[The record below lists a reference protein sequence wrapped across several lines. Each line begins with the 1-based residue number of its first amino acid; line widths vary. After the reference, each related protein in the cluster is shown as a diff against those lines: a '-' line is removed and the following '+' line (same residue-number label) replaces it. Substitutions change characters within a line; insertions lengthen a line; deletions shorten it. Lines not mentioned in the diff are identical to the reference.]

1 MREEEEMTVVSV
13 QRCDYARRLD
23 GMGHG
28 WHIKHWLVGCF
39 VALTLSVACAER
51 ERPTSAGRRWPTGLA
66 TRYSERPRGAEQ
78 GCLLSASLIFL
89 Q

>member
-1 MREEEEMTVVSV
+1 MREEEEMKGVSDK
-13 QRCDYARRLD
+13 RCDYARRLD

-51 ERPTSAGRRWPTGLA
+51 ERPTSAGRRWPRAGA
-66 TRYSERPRGAEQ
+66 TRTVRGRGGPSRDAFCQ
-78 GCLLSASLIFL
+78 RT
-89 Q
+89 

>member
-28 WHIKHWLVGCF
+28 WHIKHWLVGFF
-39 VALTLSVACAER
+39 VDAVLSASVHRGGA
-51 ERPTSAGRRWPTGLA
+51 SSVGRRWPIVPLV
-66 TRYSERPRGAEQ
+66 RG
-78 GCLLSASLIFL
+78 
-89 Q
+89 